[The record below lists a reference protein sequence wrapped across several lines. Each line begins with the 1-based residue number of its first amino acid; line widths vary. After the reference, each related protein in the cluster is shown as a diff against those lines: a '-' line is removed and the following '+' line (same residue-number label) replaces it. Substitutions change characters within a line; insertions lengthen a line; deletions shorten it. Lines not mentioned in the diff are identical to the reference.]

1 MLKQAASFMGPTS
14 HKDSSHNIKN
24 LSEFKSLSQKR
35 GEVMQRIN
43 DSQKSLSSKPSKM
56 TSGQTHEMMQETKK
70 NYQEFMKNR
79 KLISRFDPRRKEF
92 LVKKQ
97 LQNLENH
104 KDYTRINIIKA

>member
-1 MLKQAASFMGPTS
+1 
-14 HKDSSHNIKN
+14 
-24 LSEFKSLSQKR
+24 
-35 GEVMQRIN
+35 
-43 DSQKSLSSKPSKM
+43 
-56 TSGQTHEMMQETKK
+56 MMQETKK